1 MPQTKNDN
9 IIVFRPS
16 KVLCKVSENSLC
28 VGLRIAILEPPFQSK
43 DEAFVPLKHLVDVM
57 DYQGLGGVRE

>member
-16 KVLCKVSENSLC
+16 KVLRRVSENSLC

-43 DEAFVPLKHLVDVM
+43 GEAFVPLKHLVDVM